1 VQGHNS
7 GGSGLYCNFSGTE
20 LNTYAEAFGTVYEK
34 ILIGCD
40 MSYVF
45 FHSVYFLC
53 FFNSIYTV
61 FCLNWRVKGPEFIL

>member
-34 ILIGCD
+34 ILIGGD
-40 MSYVF
+40 MSFVFLSLYVF
-45 FHSVYFLC
+45 PVIFY
-53 FFNSIYTV
+53 SIYIF
-61 FCLNWRVKGPEFIL
+61 FCLNWRV

>member
-34 ILIGCD
+34 ILIGGD
-40 MSYVF
+40 MSFVS
-45 FHSVYFLC
+45 FHRMYFL
-53 FFNSIYTV
+53 
-61 FCLNWRVKGPEFIL
+61 

>member
-40 MSYVF
+40 MSFVFLSLYVF
-45 FHSVYFLC
+45 PVFL
-53 FFNSIYTV
+53 
-61 FCLNWRVKGPEFIL
+61 